1 MVIGSVVFVFVSV
14 YAPQANLSESVKD
27 QFYYALQSTIVRVSS
42 SEQIIISGNWNGH
55 TGSHSPAFK
64 DVHGGQALRKKTM
77 KVKDCWNL
85 LLPMSWL
92 LVTPGSE
99 RNLNIWLHTSQ
110 EIVKAKLTT
119 YCKREVLEKWYLM

>member
-1 MVIGSVVFVFVSV
+1 MFEVIRVSDRIILIQMVVGSVVFVFVSI

-27 QFYYALQSTIVRVSS
+27 QFYYALQSTIARISS
-42 SEQIIISGNWNGH
+42 SEQLIISGDWNGH
-55 TGSHSPAFK
+55 IGSHATAFG
-64 DVHGGQALRKKTM
+64 DGHGGQTLGKKTM

-92 LVTPGSE
+92 LVTSGSR

-110 EIVKAKLTT
+110 EI
-119 YCKREVLEKWYLM
+119 ENPN